1 VSNLLKRLKSSIELE
16 TSGIAIPFI
25 AFGAALNLSLGQ
37 LTALLKVPLYFDSIG
52 TVLVAV
58 LCGPWAAILAGC
70 VANIVSSFMFSPTW
84 VFFIPT
90 VAAIGA
96 FTGSWAK
103 AGLFRKWYTTLPGGI
118 LQGILAA
125 VISAPISAYLFS
137 GITLGGTD
145 FLVLYFR
152 AVGKSILE
160 STLLQG
166 LASDPVD
173 KTLTYM
179 IAFLIVKRLPP
190 HLLLRFPRHENILPR
205 TD

>member
-1 VSNLLKRLKSSIELE
+1 MVKFPHRLKSSIKHE

-37 LTALLKVPLYFDSIG
+37 LTALIKLPFYFDSIG

-58 LCGPWAAILAGC
+58 LCGPWAAILAGS

-90 VAAIGA
+90 VIAIGA
-96 FTGSWAK
+96 FTGFW
-103 AGLFRKWYTTLPGGI
+103 GRRGFFRRWYTAVPGG
-118 LQGILAA
+118 LVQGIIAA

-145 FLVLYFR
+145 FLVIYFR

-160 STLLQG
+160 STFLQG

-173 KTLTYM
+173 KMLTYL
-179 IAFLIVKRLPP
+179 IAFLILKRLPYR
-190 HLLLRFPRHENILPR
+190 LLIRFPRHENIL
-205 TD
+205 TT